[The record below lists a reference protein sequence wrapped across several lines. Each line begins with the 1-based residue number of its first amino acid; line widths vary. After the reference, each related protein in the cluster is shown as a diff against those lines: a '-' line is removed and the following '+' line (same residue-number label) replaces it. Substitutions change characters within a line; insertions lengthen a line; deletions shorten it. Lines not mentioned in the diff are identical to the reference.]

1 VDKPAPEDLRKLQDA
16 IDHKARNGEDV
27 GVLNR
32 ILEIGVEQAAKPDG
46 QSP

>member
-1 VDKPAPEDLRKLQDA
+1 VDKPTADDLRKLQDA

-27 GVLNR
+27 GVLKH
-32 ILEIGVEQAAKPDG
+32 ILELGVEQAAKPDG